1 MKIEKINDFV
11 LDDFILIS
19 SLPDM
24 GKVGGIVSKHLT
36 KELETK
42 EATRI
47 ILSDKPWI
55 NQKNGII
62 DVPHDEYMISVNKEK
77 SIVIFTGENQPQEA
91 NTVIEM
97 AERVYSE
104 ISKMG
109 NLKLIISTGGY
120 LPVEQGTGERVF
132 GIGTSKKVLE
142 QIKSC
147 NIHPLGSDVNSI
159 TWFNGLILG
168 QAKKHNIDGIGLFGE
183 ITDTN
188 SLQYKAA
195 KNIIDVISKILDID
209 IDTQELIEKIPKS
222 QPEVKTDSPGIG

>member
-1 MKIEKINDFV
+1 MNVEKINDFV
-11 LDDFILIS
+11 LDDFVLIS

-42 EATRI
+42 EALKI
-47 ILSDKPWI
+47 ILADKPWI

-62 DVPHDEYMISVNKEK
+62 DVPHDEYTISVNKEK
-77 SIVIFTGENQPQEA
+77 TVVIFTGENQPQEA

-132 GIGTSKKVLE
+132 GIGTSEKVME
-142 QIKSC
+142 QIKSY
-147 NIHPLGSDVNSI
+147 NIYPLGSDVNSI

-209 IDTQELIEKIPKS
+209 IDTQELIKKIPKN
-222 QPEVKTDSPGIG
+222 QPEIKTDSPGIG